1 MQFILMHDAEELGR
15 KLKRSD
21 QINYRKQPRL
31 SYLIWITFLRDNA
44 LGESRI
50 PPMLFETEDRF
61 SGSFL

>member
-1 MQFILMHDAEELGR
+1 MQVILMHDAEELRR

-21 QINYRKQPRL
+21 QINHRKQPRL
-31 SYLIWITFLRDNA
+31 SYLIWITFLQDNA

-50 PPMLFETEDRF
+50 PPMLFETEDRL